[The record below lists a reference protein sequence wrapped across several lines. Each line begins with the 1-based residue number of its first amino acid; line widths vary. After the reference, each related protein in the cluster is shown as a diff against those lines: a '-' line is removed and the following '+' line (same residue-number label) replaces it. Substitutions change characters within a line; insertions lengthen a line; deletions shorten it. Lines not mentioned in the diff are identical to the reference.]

1 MRIYKLALTGGIAT
15 GKSHARQRFD
25 ELGIPTVDADE
36 IARKL
41 PRRHSEALEAIVRR
55 FGPAILNRNG
65 TLNRRA
71 LAAVVFAHPDARH
84 DLEAILHPAVYRA
97 IQGWFEHLELL
108 GRHRIGLADIP
119 LLFETGRHAG
129 FDKVIVTWCP
139 EEMQIARMLDRGMTE
154 QEAQQRMAAQLPA
167 SEKKARADYVID
179 TSGAKEDTNRQIDAI
194 FDKLV
199 EIVQP
204 SDPITPAANAAA
216 APARS
221 DERDDEEASP
231 EDEAADG
238 PLGYADLD
246 ANPDLKKSSE

>member
-15 GKSHARQRFD
+15 GKSYARERFD

-71 LAAVVFAHPDARH
+71 LAAVVFANPDARH

-97 IQGWFEHLELL
+97 IQAWFEHLELL

-119 LLFETGRHAG
+119 LLYETGRHVG

-139 EEMQIARMLDRGMTE
+139 EDTQMARMLDRGLTE
-154 QEAQQRMAAQLPA
+154 TEAQQRLAAQMPSA
-167 SEKKARADYVID
+167 EKKARADYVID
-179 TSGAKEDTNRQIDAI
+179 TSGPKEDTNRQIDAL
-194 FDKLV
+194 FDTLV

-204 SDPITPAANAAA
+204 GEPRPTPAT
-216 APARS
+216 PPPTEEEEEK
-221 DERDDEEASP
+221 DE
-231 EDEAADG
+231 
-238 PLGYADLD
+238 
-246 ANPDLKKSSE
+246 SSE

>member
-15 GKSHARQRFD
+15 GKSHARERFE

-71 LAAVVFAHPDARH
+71 LAAVVFANPDARH

-97 IQGWFEHLELL
+97 IQAWFEHLELL

-119 LLFETGRHAG
+119 LLYETGRHAG

-154 QEAQQRMAAQLPA
+154 PEAQQRMAAQLPSA
-167 SEKKARADYVID
+167 EKKARADYVID
-179 TSGAKEDTNRQIDAI
+179 TSGSKEDTNRQIDAI
-194 FDKLV
+194 FDQLV

-204 SDPITPAANAAA
+204 SATPPPAAE
-216 APARS
+216 PR
-221 DERDDEEASP
+221 EPQEPEEP
-231 EDEAADG
+231 EE
-238 PLGYADLD
+238 PEE
-246 ANPDLKKSSE
+246 SEESNE

>member
-15 GKSHARQRFD
+15 GKSYARQRFE
-25 ELGIPTVDADE
+25 ELGIPSVDADE

-71 LAAVVFAHPDARH
+71 LAAVVFANPDARH

-139 EEMQIARMLDRGMTE
+139 EEMQIARMLDRGLTE
-154 QEAQQRMAAQLPA
+154 TEARQRMAAQLPSA
-167 SEKKARADYVID
+167 EKKARADYVIE
-179 TSGAKEDTNRQIDAI
+179 TSGPKEDTNRQIDAI
-194 FDKLV
+194 FDQLV

-204 SDPITPAANAAA
+204 S
-216 APARS
+216 APATPPP
-221 DERDDEEASP
+221 A
-231 EDEAADG
+231 
-238 PLGYADLD
+238 PLEPSESSEPSEP
-246 ANPDLKKSSE
+246 PDLETESNE